1 MTDYLEEALG
11 FDREEEADWA
21 LEPEELWAVRAGD
34 GPAAQE
40 LPQDDRGRAWEERGG
55 GEMAEARGEEA
66 GSLWPRTLAIEIPSG
81 LQTVEAHLQTEDA
94 AAFEQGRA
102 RPEEMDALTPG
113 EIFGPGLEKE
123 GPADAFWWEAAGE
136 TLPLLTAL
144 KAAERGMRFVQ
155 GERRAFSV
163 TLPEGRAAA
172 EGLSVES
179 FDRAVERDAWRYGGD
194 FALR

>member
-21 LEPEELWAVRAGD
+21 LEPEKFWAVRAGD
-34 GPAAQE
+34 GSAAQE
-40 LPQDDRGRAWEERGG
+40 LPRDDRNRAWGERGG
-55 GEMAEARGEEA
+55 GDMTEARREEA
-66 GSLWPRTLAIEIPSG
+66 ESLWPRALAAEIPPD
-81 LQTVEAHLQTEDA
+81 LQAVEAGLRTKA
-94 AAFEQGRA
+94 VAVFEQGAA
-102 RPEEMDALTPG
+102 RPEEKDALGPG
-113 EIFGPGLEKE
+113 ETLGLELERE

-136 TLPLLTAL
+136 TLPLLDTL
-144 KAAERGMRFVQ
+144 KAAERGTRFVQ

-163 TLPEGRAAA
+163 TLPESGAAA

-179 FDRAVERDAWRYGGD
+179 LDRAVERDAWRYGGD